1 MFIEINSEKII
12 KLTVVT
18 CLIVFG
24 VYSSLLLNKGYFV
37 GPRAKIAFEKTR
49 ATLAYGKDKIGNGTQ
64 NTSSRP
70 FNIATAFAALGDNRE
85 DSLLQGVTIWGS
97 PDTESNA
104 ASVPVLVYHGIPDE
118 GTGSVDKNK
127 FTAHLKALKD
137 AGWQT
142 VALADFY
149 SFIRG
154 EKDLPDKS
162 FLLTFDDGRKDSF
175 YPVDPVLKDL
185 GFNAVM
191 FAISGDSVDKNRDFP
206 SSYYLSETELRD
218 MEKNGRWEV
227 ESHGRFAHRLYSIAE
242 DGQEGYFLANKLWLG
257 VLGRAETE
265 EEYTK
270 RAREDLQGSKDDL
283 EIALDKEI
291 TAFAYPFSEFGDHSV
306 NFPESK
312 NILKKIIP
320 NIYKMAFYQVNRGAN
335 ESFNYKG
342 SYAENNGWMVKRIEP
357 SNDWTSGRL
366 LEELETG
373 RAKELPYLSSSF
385 GREWHSSWGTMQG
398 TSTLTLKSNETGSG
412 ASAYLNGTLYWK
424 NYMYSA
430 NAKWRGDTH
439 FMLTARHTSND
450 SYLIC
455 DFSKDRVSIR
465 SKMNGVGQGIVSEK
479 ITPIDPSQGVNV
491 RMKVQDNGVSCW
503 VGDRRIV
510 VAQTPSSLLRGGVGL
525 EVWNPTLGAAEAEVS
540 TVTANGI

>member
-1 MFIEINSEKII
+1 MGRRDIF
-12 KLTVVT
+12 
-18 CLIVFG
+18 
-24 VYSSLLLNKGYFV
+24 
-37 GPRAKIAFEKTR
+37 
-49 ATLAYGKDKIGNGTQ
+49 
-64 NTSSRP
+64 
-70 FNIATAFAALGDNRE
+70 
-85 DSLLQGVTIWGS
+85 
-97 PDTESNA
+97 
-104 ASVPVLVYHGIPDE
+104 
-118 GTGSVDKNK
+118 
-127 FTAHLKALKD
+127 
-137 AGWQT
+137 WQT
-142 VALADFY
+142 NF
-149 SFIRG
+149 G
-154 EKDLPDKS
+154 WE
-162 FLLTFDDGRKDSF
+162 
-175 YPVDPVLKDL
+175 
-185 GFNAVM
+185 
-191 FAISGDSVDKNRDFP
+191 
-206 SSYYLSETELRD
+206 
-218 MEKNGRWEV
+218 MERNGRWEV

-270 RAREDLQGSKDDL
+270 RVREDLQGSKDDL

-291 TAFAYPFSEFGDHSV
+291 ISFAYPFSEFGDHSV

-357 SNDWTSGRL
+357 SNDWTSDRL

-430 NAKWRGDTH
+430 NAKWSGDTH